1 MHLRHP
7 GKTREVATVNA
18 REILG
23 IRSYDLQL
31 VVRGPRHQVAFE
43 HVLDEC
49 NLPLEGLQKLV
60 GLPRQGDLDEDD
72 RRHPELSRIQKGD
85 IPADHAG
92 PFEALHPPMTG
103 GRREVHLLGELGIG
117 DSARPLE
124 HPQNAAVRT
133 VEAGINRIFFHFFR
147 LFR

>member
-7 GKTREVATVNA
+7 GKTREVAAVNA
-18 REILG
+18 RKILG
-23 IRSYDLQL
+23 IRGYDLQL
-31 VVRGPRHQVAFE
+31 VIRGPRHQVAFE
-43 HVLDEC
+43 HVLDER
-49 NLPLEGLQKLV
+49 NLPLEGFQQLV

-72 RRHPELSRIQKGD
+72 RRHPELSRIHKGD
-85 IPADHAG
+85 ILADHAG

-124 HPQNAAVRT
+124 HPQDTAVRT
-133 VEAGINRIFFHFFR
+133 VEIGVRRIFFHSYSLYR
-147 LFR
+147 